1 VRWLD
6 SAAMGLFRKKPRP
19 ETVAEFWQWWATARD
34 DVAAAIRAGT
44 VRDFAEELGRR
55 VEAIRPEMQW
65 ELAPGT
71 TSAHALVVTAGG
83 RAELRATAARW
94 LAAAPPADETWSYR
108 SVRAADPSV
117 FGSTIE
123 LDGHKL
129 ELAHVRYGVTVNK
142 QSNQIDVVCYH
153 PAFAGMPDE
162 VQGQITFL
170 TLDWAV
176 GEEDVEIW
184 LGEIAWTASPPA
196 NPKTPEDLRH
206 AVTAVAG
213 AEDCWVLM
221 EGQRRDGTP
230 LLATAASPLRSARW
244 PRFDLYVPIRLPY
257 QRYNPGQF
265 PVDESLTALRA
276 FEDEL
281 SAAIGTNG
289 ALVAHE
295 TSGCQRTLHFYV
307 DSQTNA
313 RAELESHL
321 PRWREGRASV
331 EPRLDPA
338 FENVRHLMQ

>member
-1 VRWLD
+1 
-6 SAAMGLFRKKPRP
+6 MGLFRKKARP
-19 ETVAEFWQWWATARD
+19 EAETIAEFWQWWATARD
-34 DVAAAIRAGT
+34 NVAAAILAGT
-44 VRDFAEELGRR
+44 VREFADELGRR
-55 VEAIRPEMQW
+55 VAAIRPDLQW
-65 ELAPGT
+65 ELAPGI
-71 TSAHALVVTAGG
+71 TSAHALVVTSGG
-83 RAELRATAARW
+83 HAAIRATAARW

-117 FGSTIE
+117 FESTIE

-129 ELAHVRYGVTVNK
+129 ELAQIRYGIAVNK
-142 QSNQIDVVCYH
+142 QSRQIDVACYH
-153 PAFAGMPDE
+153 PAFASLPDN

-176 GEEDVEIW
+176 GEDDVEIW
-184 LGEIAWTASPPA
+184 FGEITWTAIEPA
-196 NPKTPEDLRH
+196 NPKTPEELRH
-206 AVTAVAG
+206 AVTAVASD
-213 AEDCWVLM
+213 EDSWVLV

-257 QRYNPGQF
+257 QRYNEGQF
-265 PVDESLTALRA
+265 PVDESLTALRR

-289 ALVAHE
+289 ALVAYE
-295 TSGCQRTLHFYV
+295 TSGRQRTLHFYV

-321 PRWREGRASV
+321 LRWREGRASV
-331 EPRLDPA
+331 ESQLDPT
-338 FENVRHLMQ
+338 FEQVRHLMQ